1 MQFGER
7 QLEERL
13 ATVLHRLA
21 SLGDGLSS
29 TEPRKQAD
37 RVITEIRK
45 IKGELDRALLEAQ
58 EASASCRDWR
68 SSAEQAQ
75 RRADLLFLQSPV
87 PTLIIERSGT
97 VVDANPAAVRAVNT
111 SHRHLVG
118 KPFQLYMA
126 AERDAFLARLQ
137 SIAPGDAAAR
147 WRVTVRPR
155 ERSPIA
161 VLLSAVLDSEDQ
173 LLVMLLPPDSG
184 ASDSLQDED
193 DEISAQ
199 PA

>member
-1 MQFGER
+1 MQCGER

-13 ATVLHRLA
+13 ATVLHRVA
-21 SLGDGLSS
+21 SLGDSLSS
-29 TEPRKQAD
+29 TESRKQAD
-37 RVITEIRK
+37 RVIAEIRK

-58 EASASCRDWR
+58 ETSASCRDWR
-68 SSAEQAQ
+68 SSAEQAR

-87 PTLIIERSGT
+87 PTLIIERSGE

-137 SIAPGDAAAR
+137 AIAPGDTTAR
-147 WRVTVRPR
+147 WRVTIRPR

-161 VLLSAVLDSEDQ
+161 VLLSAVLDSDDQ

-184 ASDSLQDED
+184 TSDSLQDLD

>member
-21 SLGDGLSS
+21 SLGDSLSS
-29 TEPRKQAD
+29 TEPRKPAD
-37 RVITEIRK
+37 RVIAEIRK

-58 EASASCRDWR
+58 ETSASCRDWR
-68 SSAEQAQ
+68 SSAEQAR

-87 PTLIIERSGT
+87 PTLIIERSGE

-137 SIAPGDAAAR
+137 SIVPGGAAAR
-147 WRVTVRPR
+147 WRVTIRPR

-161 VLLSAVLDSEDQ
+161 VLLSAVLESDDQ

-184 ASDSLQDED
+184 ASDSLQDLD